1 MRGLEKMIQQI
12 EAQAQAQADE
22 LLRCAK
28 TEADQIRQQ
37 VQAQCDQE
45 LAQIAERSTR
55 EVAALQA
62 RGVSALDQQR
72 RMALLAAK
80 QEIISGLLTDALQ
93 ALQAKPA
100 EEYFAAV
107 LKLAEKYVRPLAGKI
122 FFAQADVDRFPQG
135 YTQKLAAIAEAKGG
149 SLELAGSGQVTGGGF
164 VLVYG
169 GVEENCTFPA
179 LFDARREELQ
189 DLIQRLL
196 FAE

>member
-22 LLRCAK
+22 LLRSAQAQA
-28 TEADQIRQQ
+28 EQIRSEEKARRE
-37 VQAQCDQE
+37 QA
-45 LAQIAERSTR
+45 LARIAERSAR
-55 EVAALQA
+55 ELAACQA
-62 RGVSALDQQR
+62 RGDSSLDQQR

-80 QEIISGLLTDALQ
+80 QEIIAQLLADALQ
-93 ALQAKPA
+93 TLQAWPA

-107 LKLAEKYVRPLAGKI
+107 LKLAERYVRPMAGRMLLAK
-122 FFAQADVDRFPQG
+122 ADLDRFPQG
-135 YTQKLAAIAEAKGG
+135 YGEKLAAIARDRGG
-149 SLELAGSGQVTGGGF
+149 SLTISGSDRVSGGGF

-189 DLIQRLL
+189 DLAHRLL
-196 FAE
+196 FA